1 MKVSWLLFGN
11 FLCRLK
17 TKYIYRDLSPIPFLF
32 VLGTLLMPLGLF
44 SMFYSNF
51 ALSSNA
57 LSLPIIVE
65 SILFLLIALMLD
77 VKNSRQITV
86 R

>member
-11 FLCRLK
+11 FLYRLK
-17 TKYIYRDLSPIPFLF
+17 TKYIYRDLSSIPFLF
-32 VLGTLLMPLGLF
+32 VLGTLLMPLGLL

-51 ALSSNA
+51 ALFSNA
-57 LSLPIIVE
+57 LFIPIIVE